1 MQIAHAALQLALD
14 AHSGQTRDG
23 RAGEWRRPYF
33 VHPVQV
39 AAKLSEWGAVDE
51 TIFAAALLHDV
62 LEDTS
67 VPAQTI
73 RQQFGDAVLRLVEEL
88 TCSAERDKVEY
99 MRSFDLTSIEAFV
112 IKLADRWCN
121 VSDFCSEEPGYAPKY
136 LRKAAPLLEFFQRR
150 RPEIESRFGAAV
162 WQRIRDDLALLCR
175 KADLWEG
182 TFGLGEK
189 PEPC

>member
-1 MQIAHAALQLALD
+1 MMMAQAALQLAFE
-14 AHSGQTRDG
+14 AHAGQTRDG

-51 TIFAAALLHDV
+51 VIFAAALLHDV

-73 RQQFGDAVLRLVEEL
+73 RQQFGDVVLRLVEEL
-88 TCSAERDKVEY
+88 TCSADRDKVEY
-99 MRSFDLTSIEAFV
+99 MRSFEATSVEAFV

-121 VSDFCSEEPGYAPKY
+121 VSDFCVEEPEYAPKY
-136 LRKAAPLLEFFQRR
+136 LRKATSLLEFFQRR

-162 WQRIRDDLALLCR
+162 WQRIRDDLSMLCR
-175 KADLWEG
+175 KADLPVE
-182 TFGLGEK
+182 TFGL
-189 PEPC
+189 